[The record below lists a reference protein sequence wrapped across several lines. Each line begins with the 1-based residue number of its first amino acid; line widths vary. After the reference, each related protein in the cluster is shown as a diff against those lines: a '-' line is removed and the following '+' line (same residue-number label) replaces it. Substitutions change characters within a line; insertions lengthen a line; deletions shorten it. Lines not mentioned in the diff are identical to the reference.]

1 MNRVST
7 LFLKIAVILIGIPIL
22 ALCIFVVPKIANYA
36 AELLPNMAY
45 IQYLVFVFLY
55 VAAIP
60 FYFALYQAFKL
71 LSYIDKN
78 KAFSK
83 ISVKALKNIK
93 YCAVTISIL
102 FAAGMPFFYLM
113 AEIDDA
119 PGIIVIG
126 LVIIFASMVIAVF
139 AAVLQ
144 KLLKEAIDIKSEN
157 DLTV

>member
-22 ALCIFVVPKIANYA
+22 ALCIFAVPRIATHT
-36 AELLPNMAY
+36 AEVFPNMAY
-45 IQYLVFVFLY
+45 IPYLVFIFLY
-55 VAAIP
+55 VSAIP

-71 LSYIDKN
+71 LSFIDKN

-83 ISVKALKNIK
+83 MSVRALKNIK
-93 YCAVTISIL
+93 YCAVTISTL
-102 FAAGMPFFYLM
+102 FAAGMPIFYLM

>member
-22 ALCIFVVPKIANYA
+22 ALCIFAVPRIATYT
-36 AELLPNMAY
+36 AEVFPNMAY
-45 IQYLVFVFLY
+45 IPYLVFIFLY
-55 VAAIP
+55 VSAIP

-71 LSYIDKN
+71 LSFIDKN

-83 ISVKALKNIK
+83 MSVRALKKIK
-93 YCAVTISIL
+93 YCAVTISTL
-102 FAAGMPFFYLM
+102 FTAGMPAFYLM

>member
-1 MNRVST
+1 MKRGST

-22 ALCIFVVPKIANYA
+22 ALCIFVVPGIANFA
-36 AELLPNMAY
+36 AELYPDIAF
-45 IQYLVFVFLY
+45 IKYLILIVMY
-55 VAAIP
+55 GAAIP

-78 KAFSK
+78 KAFSDL
-83 ISVKALKNIK
+83 SVRALKNIK
-93 YCAVTISIL
+93 YCAIIISIL
-102 FAAGMPFFYLM
+102 YVVGMPLFYLM
-113 AEIDDA
+113 AERDDA

-126 LVIIFASMVIAVF
+126 MVIIFASMVIAVF

-144 KLLKEAIDIKSEN
+144 RLLKQAIDIKSEN

>member
-1 MNRVST
+1 MV
-7 LFLKIAVILIGIPIL
+7 LIGIPIL
-22 ALCIFVVPKIANYA
+22 ALCIFLVPKVANYS
-36 AELLPNMAY
+36 AELFPNIAY
-45 IQYLVFVFLY
+45 IKYLVFIYLY
-55 VAAIP
+55 VTAIP

-78 KAFSK
+78 KAFSGL
-83 ISVKALKNIK
+83 SVRALKNIK
-93 YCAVTISIL
+93 YCAVTISI
-102 FAAGMPFFYLM
+102 FYAAGMPVFYLM

>member
-1 MNRVST
+1 MNRMST
-7 LFLKIAVILIGIPIL
+7 LFLKIAVIFIGIPIL
-22 ALCIFVVPKIANYA
+22 ALCIFLVPKIANYS
-36 AELLPNMAY
+36 AELLPNIVY
-45 IQYLVFVFLY
+45 IKYLVFIYLY
-55 VAAIP
+55 VTAIP

-78 KAFSK
+78 KAFSGL
-83 ISVKALKNIK
+83 SVRALKKIK
-93 YCAVTISIL
+93 YCAVTISI
-102 FAAGMPFFYLM
+102 FYAAGMPVFYLI
-113 AEIDDA
+113 ADIDDA